1 MSKVIC
7 FLRIPNKDNDGFAK
21 VLNAHFVNIEN
32 AYLCSMKPI
41 LTTTEI
47 NVMLQD
53 GSVTKSSTFDP
64 QSIIQFYRSFLK
76 DLRNWEVGDIQETTG
91 ELNRIYCQISANL
104 DNYTIK
110 GFFGIQFNILPYYKA
125 DKQVIQIQKELLDLS
140 TENSTL
146 LESVANIGNQT
157 IKQELKNM
165 SLDDLEF
172 GDLFERLLENQELI
186 GNLEEKMKNIEKKY
200 PQLEGAEKKRNSLI
214 YELNDLII
222 KVYQV
227 SPILIDY
234 NRLMQG
240 EEGIIVY
247 FDIEPKVD
255 PKGKNSSKL
264 VNLARMKAPAK
275 KEISDLFKEI
285 SSLLSKKRL

>member
-1 MSKVIC
+1 M
-7 FLRIPNKDNDGFAK
+7 RIPNKDNDGFAK

-64 QSIIQFYRSFLK
+64 QSIIKFYRSFLK

-186 GNLEEKMKNIEKKY
+186 GNLEEKMKNIERKY